1 MEEDEYNADID
12 TAPIKRNRRAMRIY
26 AKVKD
31 TTPYVDGPLSKQ
43 VATQLK
49 CIHITK
55 RTGKTI
61 RKNFHTEVILD
72 SKKIKYT
79 SHGLYHRKGIC
90 PCGCN
95 RNQYTIYKYRKN
107 FNRYFVNPSIDGVF

>member
-1 MEEDEYNADID
+1 MEEEYNAHID
-12 TAPIKRNRRAMRIY
+12 NTPMKHHRRAMRVY

-31 TTPYVDGPLSKQ
+31 TTPYVHGPLQKQ
-43 VATQLK
+43 ETTQLK
-49 CIHITK
+49 WLQITK

-61 RKNFHTEVILD
+61 RKNFHTEVTPDL
-72 SKKIKYT
+72 KKIKYT

-107 FNRYFVNPSIDGVF
+107 FNRYFVNPSIDEVF